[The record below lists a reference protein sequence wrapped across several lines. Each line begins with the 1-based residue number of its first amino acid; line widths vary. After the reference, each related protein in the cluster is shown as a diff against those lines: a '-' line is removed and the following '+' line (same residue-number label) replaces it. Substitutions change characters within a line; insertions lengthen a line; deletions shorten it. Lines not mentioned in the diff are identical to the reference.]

1 MKWEVGINHTS
12 HIVIQLLTSHIT
24 PPTVDR
30 ELISAIITGF
40 VTLTLISQIFLGI
53 FVIIFFLEKLTKS
66 NKSVKKIIQTLSSNS
81 LSFAFLVSVV
91 ATLGSLF
98 LSEVALFI
106 PCKLCWFQ
114 RIFMYPQVLLL
125 GIATFKNDF
134 GVRMYIIPLSAIGL
148 TIAIYHYILQMSPI
162 PLPCTDEVAS
172 CAARQF
178 AQFGYITIPL
188 MSLTAFFLILVFMFL
203 SKKK

>member
-1 MKWEVGINHTS
+1 M
-12 HIVIQLLTSHIT
+12 
-24 PPTVDR
+24 DR
-30 ELISAIITGF
+30 GLISAIITGF
-40 VTLTLISQIFLGI
+40 AILTLISQILLGI
-53 FVIIFFLEKLTKS
+53 FVIIFFFDKLTKG
-66 NKSVKKIIQTLSSNS
+66 NKSIKKIIQTLSSNS
-81 LSFAFLVSVV
+81 LAFAFIVSVI

-98 LSEVALFI
+98 LSEIAHFV

-134 GVRMYIIPLSAIGL
+134 GVRKYIIPLSAIGL

-162 PLPCTDEVAS
+162 PLPCTDELAS

-178 AQFGYITIPL
+178 AQFGYITIPM
-188 MSLTAFFLILVFMFL
+188 MSLTAFLLIIFFML
-203 SKKK
+203 ISKKK